1 MEKGFLLLVGNYY
14 DLVHYILV
22 DGIYYTLSRDNVE
35 KIEDIDNQVEFYI
48 KKVTLAELEQARE
61 EDPYYL
67 KEPKLTEEKR
77 AQIAADNEYS
87 KVTIEINR
95 SETDI
100 AEFQELSINEDF
112 AYFKDL
118 KTEPVVLLEY
128 KEN

>member
-14 DLVHYILV
+14 DLVHYILI
-22 DGIYYTLSRDNVE
+22 DGIYYTLSRDKVE
-35 KIEDIDNQVEFYI
+35 KIEDIDNQVQFYI
-48 KKVTLAELEQARE
+48 KKVTLTQLEEERN

-67 KEPKLTEEKR
+67 NEPMLSEEVR
-77 AQIAADNEYS
+77 ERIAKDSEYR

-95 SETDI
+95 NESDLI
-100 AEFQELSINEDF
+100 DFQDLSIKEDF

-128 KEN
+128 KEQ